1 MFRENTD
8 HLIGTFSEALKIMDH
23 NATLYMIDE
32 MQKEIDEKTQKLD
45 EQKQELDEQKQELDE
60 KRRSWT
66 DKKSFLWIKIRSWK
80 ARMNC
85 LPITKNLL
93 QSMRLFC
100 GRTELHFNK
109 YKTKASETDVFPKF
123 FACLEKNKK

>member
-45 EQKQELDEQKQELDE
+45 EKNQELANNKELLAKYE
-60 KRRSWT
+60 ALLKEHG
-66 DKKSFLWIKIRSWK
+66 
-80 ARMNC
+80 
-85 LPITKNLL
+85 ITL
-93 QSMRLFC
+93 
-100 GRTELHFNK
+100 
-109 YKTKASETDVFPKF
+109 
-123 FACLEKNKK
+123 